1 MAPHLFKI
9 GMESTS
15 SFSFVGF
22 LVPVCLRRSYN
33 AHLGMARVN
42 TLKEVKWKRKATLKR
57 GEKKLTEIKLEFID
71 IVRRCISPEPP
82 L

>member
-42 TLKEVKWKRKATLKR
+42 TLKEVKWKRKATLK
-57 GEKKLTEIKLEFID
+57 GGKKTD
-71 IVRRCISPEPP
+71 
-82 L
+82 